1 MVMEI
6 GIGLDATLNLSFAE
20 QADVS
25 KEAARLGYTS
35 IWTPEGAGQDSFQ
48 LCSQRWAASC
58 QVIPEGLTT
67 GIGVSP
73 VLYRTPIAF
82 AMSGG
87 TVSQLTRG
95 RFIMGIGAGGAYRP
109 RTRQSLG
116 LPRFSTLALMR
127 DYLVTVHGLV
137 AGDEVNYQGEVITL
151 KRAKLAISPPPHT
164 PVYLGA
170 LGPEMLRL
178 GGELA
183 DGICLNWCT
192 PEQIAWSR
200 ERIAEGAARV
210 DRDPS
215 SVQVV
220 EYIRVC
226 VDDDVDVAR
235 RAFARSTMGY
245 ALGQTVPT
253 ERERQLGY
261 RAHFER
267 MGYTKALAELDRMR
281 QRGAEPNE
289 VADAFPPELLKR
301 VGYYGTPEGAAAAFR
316 RLAEALDVAIVRVVA
331 ARPGMASVLAALQA
345 WSIPVRTE
353 RILSTSWRRRLW
365 PSWLATVPPM

>member
-1 MVMEI
+1 MEI
-6 GIGLDATLNLSFAE
+6 GIGLDATLNLSFAD
-20 QADVS
+20 QAQLAQ
-25 KEAARLGYTS
+25 EAARLGYTS
-35 IWTPEGAGQDSFQ
+35 MWTPEGTGQDSFQ
-48 LCSQRWAASC
+48 LCSHRWAASC
-58 QVIPEGLTT
+58 QVVPQGLTT

-73 VLYRTPIAF
+73 VLYRSPVAF

-87 TVSQLTRG
+87 TVSQLTAG

-116 LPRFSTLALMR
+116 LARFSTLALMR
-127 DYLVTVHGLV
+127 DYLVTVRALV
-137 AGDEVNYQGEVITL
+137 AGDAVNYRGEVLTL
-151 KRAKLAISPPPHT
+151 QGVKLAINPPPRT

-192 PEQIAWSR
+192 PQQIAWSR
-200 ERIAEGAARV
+200 ERLAEGAARV
-210 DRDPS
+210 GRDPNR
-215 SVQVV
+215 VQVV

-226 VDDDVDVAR
+226 VDQDSDVAR

-245 ALGQTVPT
+245 ALGQRVPT

-267 MGYTKALAELDRMR
+267 MGFTAALAELDRMR
-281 QRGAEPNE
+281 QRGAPADE
-289 VADAFPPELLKR
+289 VADAFPAELLKR
-301 VGYYGTPEGAAAAFR
+301 VGYYGTPEEAATAFR
-316 RLAEALDVAIVRVVA
+316 SLAEGLDVAIVRVVA
-331 ARPGMASVLAALQA
+331 ARPGLAAVQAVLQA
-345 WSIPVRTE
+345 CRPELV
-353 RILSTSWRRRLW
+353 LKQ
-365 PSWLATVPPM
+365 

>member
-1 MVMEI
+1 MEI
-6 GIGLDATLNLSFAE
+6 GIGLDATLNLSFAD
-20 QADVS
+20 QAVLS
-25 KEAARLGYTS
+25 QEAARLGYTH
-35 IWTPEGAGQDSFQ
+35 IWTPESTGQDAFQ

-87 TVSQLTRG
+87 TVSQLTGG

-116 LPRFSTLALMR
+116 LPRLSTLALMR
-127 DYLVTVHGLV
+127 DYLTTVCRLV
-137 AGDEVNYQGEVITL
+137 AGDEVTYQGEVVTL
-151 KRAKLAISPPPHT
+151 HGVKLAMSPPPHT
-164 PVYLGA
+164 LVYLGA

-178 GGELA
+178 AGELA
-183 DGICLNWCT
+183 DGVCLNWCT

-200 ERIAEGAARV
+200 ECIADGAMRV
-210 DRDPS
+210 NRDPKR
-215 SVQVV
+215 VQVV

-226 VDDDVDVAR
+226 VDRDVEVAR

-245 ALGQTVPT
+245 ALGQWVPT

-267 MGYTKALAELDRMR
+267 MGYTAALAELDQMR
-281 QRGAEPNE
+281 QRGATSDE
-289 VADAFPPELLKR
+289 VADAFPPELLKH
-301 VGYYGTPEGAAAAFR
+301 VGYYGTPEGAATAFR
-316 RLAEALDVAIVRVVA
+316 RLAEGLDVALVRVIA
-331 ARPGMASVLAALQA
+331 ARPGMTSVLAALQA
-345 WSIPVRTE
+345 CRPELVNPKFS
-353 RILSTSWRRRLW
+353 
-365 PSWLATVPPM
+365 PPQL

>member
-1 MVMEI
+1 MDI

-20 QADVS
+20 QADVAQD
-25 KEAARLGYTS
+25 AARSGYTS
-35 IWTPEGAGQDSFQ
+35 LWTPEGAGQDAFQ
-48 LCSQRWAASC
+48 LCGQRWAASC
-58 QVIPEGLTT
+58 QVMPAGLTT

-73 VLYRTPIAF
+73 VLYRTPISF

-87 TVSQLTRG
+87 TLSQLTGG

-116 LPRFSTLALMR
+116 LPQFSTLALMR
-127 DYLVTVHGLV
+127 DYLVTVRSLV
-137 AGDEVNYQGEVITL
+137 AGDAVNYEGEVVTL
-151 KRAKLAISPPPHT
+151 RGVKLAISPPPRT

-210 DRDPS
+210 NRAAHN
-215 SVQVV
+215 VQVV

-226 VDDDVDVAR
+226 VDQDVDVAR

-245 ALGQTVPT
+245 ALGQRVPT

-267 MGYTKALAELDRMR
+267 MGYTEALAELDQMR
-281 QRGAEPNE
+281 QRGATADE
-289 VADAFPPELLKR
+289 VADAFPRELLQR
-301 VGYYGTPEGAAAAFR
+301 VGYYGAPEEAAAAFR
-316 RLAEALDVAIVRVVA
+316 RLAEGLDMAIVRVVA
-331 ARPGMASVLAALQA
+331 ARPGLESVLTALRACRPDLVHRHENQA
-345 WSIPVRTE
+345 
-353 RILSTSWRRRLW
+353 
-365 PSWLATVPPM
+365 

>member
-1 MVMEI
+1 LLKGIAMEI
-6 GIGLDATLNLSFAE
+6 GIGLDATLNLSFAD
-20 QADVS
+20 QAELAQ
-25 KEAARLGYTS
+25 EAARLGYTS
-35 IWTPEGAGQDSFQ
+35 LWTPEGAGQDSFQ
-48 LCSQRWAASC
+48 LCGQRWAASC
-58 QVIPEGLTT
+58 QVIPAGLTT

-87 TVSQLTRG
+87 TLSQLTGG

-109 RTRQSLG
+109 RTRQALG

-127 DYLVTVHGLV
+127 DYLLTVRRLV
-137 AGDEVNYQGEVITL
+137 AGETVDYQGEVVTL
-151 KRAKLAISPPPHT
+151 RGVKLAISPPPRT

-183 DGICLNWCT
+183 DGVCLNWCT

-210 DRDPS
+210 DRDPR

-226 VDDDVDVAR
+226 VDQDVERAR
-235 RAFARSTMGY
+235 RAFGRSTMGY
-245 ALGQTVPT
+245 ALGQQVPT
-253 ERERQLGY
+253 ERERRLGY

-267 MGYTKALAELDRMR
+267 MGFTEALAELDRMR
-281 QRGAEPNE
+281 QRGAAPDE
-289 VADAFPPELLKR
+289 VAEAFPPELLQQ
-301 VGYYGTPEGAAAAFR
+301 VGYYGTPDGAAKAFH
-316 RLAEALDVAIVRVVA
+316 RLAKGLDVAVVRVIA
-331 ARPGMASVLAALQA
+331 ARPGMGSVLAALQA
-345 WSIPVRTE
+345 CRPELVNRG
-353 RILSTSWRRRLW
+353 
-365 PSWLATVPPM
+365 